1 MPESKRNLSVD
12 LARGVASL
20 IMIQGHAYDGWVAP
34 AYKDSEAY
42 LFTRLLGTLPL
53 PAFLV
58 LSGAAVALRVD
69 AAARRGEAAKDVRHA
84 LMRRGVQVVLWGY
97 LVNVAYALMDG
108 GQGLGT
114 WLRADVLHVIGLS
127 IFTLAWLGVRESR
140 SGVVHRNGPP
150 DAGMLQ
156 RAALGIGLV
165 SVLAC
170 PALTA
175 WARHA
180 SDAWWGYLIAPVGEV
195 PGITRMPLVPLAAWA
210 CAGVLVARGVR
221 SAETAV
227 DSPSSRGHR
236 GLVVVAGTGLLLA
249 WVGTWA
255 TQALLAELGG
265 RLSRS
270 HAAVI
275 PNAIDG
281 AGRGLFVLG
290 AGALAA
296 SALPRALRAR
306 VALLGRHSLI
316 AYVFH
321 IPFCYGS
328 LGAPWRGRL
337 DMPAASIGVLLLM
350 TACFFAVW
358 LNTKRPGEAFPGTLR
373 RRHAISRG

>member
-1 MPESKRNLSVD
+1 MSDSSRNLSVD

-34 AYKDSEAY
+34 LHKGTEAY

-69 AAARRGEAAKDVRHA
+69 AAVRRGEAAKDVRRA
-84 LMRRGVQVVLWGY
+84 LMRRGMQVVLWGY
-97 LVNVAYALMDG
+97 FVNAAYALMDG
-108 GQGLGT
+108 AQGLQT
-114 WLRADVLHVIGLS
+114 WLRADVLQVIGLS
-127 IFTLAWLGVRESR
+127 IVTLAWLGVRGTR
-140 SGVVHRNGPP
+140 SDVLHAGGPP
-150 DAGMLQ
+150 DAGALQ
-156 RAALGIGLV
+156 RAALSVGLV

-175 WARHA
+175 WARLA
-180 SDAWWGYLIAPVGEV
+180 AEAWWGYLIAPFGDV
-195 PGITRMPLVPLAAWA
+195 PGVTRMPLVPLAAWS
-210 CAGVLVARGVR
+210 CAGVLAVRGVR
-221 SAETAV
+221 SAET
-227 DSPSSRGHR
+227 DHR
-236 GLVVVAGTGLLLA
+236 GLGVLAGTGLLLA
-249 WVGTWA
+249 WTGAWA
-255 TQALLAELGG
+255 TEALLAELGG
-265 RLSRS
+265 TLSRA

-290 AGALAA
+290 AGALLAA
-296 SALPRALRAR
+296 RLPRALRGRLA
-306 VALLGRHSLI
+306 VLGRHSLI
-316 AYVFH
+316 AYVVH

-337 DMPAASIGVLLLM
+337 GMPEASLGVLLLM

-358 LNTKRPGEAFPGTLR
+358 LHAKRPRWPSPRTLR
-373 RRHAISRG
+373 RRLALSRG